1 LHSYQLYN
9 YINESDNNGRIK
21 TMSYLR
27 KHSFFL
33 IVVFALNIFVNKFYF
48 LDLNMF
54 YQWSFSFILAIVD
67 LFVFIPLMWF
77 WTEKRFDAKQYR
89 KIKYLNVLHNHPYRL
104 LLQYLAIILGDLA
117 VSRLSQLPL
126 ITVLLVSFITIVIL
140 TPVHEDYFTNA
151 HLKFV

>member
-1 LHSYQLYN
+1 M
-9 YINESDNNGRIK
+9 G
-21 TMSYLR
+21 
-27 KHSFFL
+27 
-33 IVVFALNIFVNKFYF
+33 IFGNRFYF
-48 LDLNMF
+48 WDLNML
-54 YQWSFSFILAIVD
+54 YQWIFSNTLTTVD

-77 WTEKRFDAKQYR
+77 WAEKRFDAKQYR
-89 KIKYLNVLHNHPYRL
+89 KVKYLKVLHNHPYRL

-126 ITVLLVSFITIVIL
+126 ITVLLISFITIAFL